1 VYIRTNY
8 LYTIWLGDGYVHEL
22 KYQVNSQV
30 SIHILEEVSQA
41 KARSVMSALVFLF
54 FVCVFYLGKIN
65 YFAAIFVGGIFIFS
79 LIWQIYLKHDPGD
92 YIWRRR
98 FISLFDICVVS
109 FVFYLSGEWG
119 SIFYFLYL
127 WIIVGN
133 GMRFGVQSLMEVMTM
148 GVVGFSIVFVTS
160 EYWQQNIPAGTGLLL
175 GIIILPSFYMV
186 LIKRLYALNE
196 KLQIELNNA
205 RYVAIHDGMTNLLNR
220 EYFFQRVKEKMIE
233 AQRYKEKFAVIFIDL
248 DGFKAINDT
257 FGHHI
262 GDKLLKVTANRI
274 RLVARKS
281 DLVARL
287 GGDEFALILHETNG
301 DEIDMFASRLLTQI
315 EKVLLIENTQ
325 LNITA
330 SIGISLFPDHG
341 DMADLLVKAADKAM
355 YQSKRSGKNQFT
367 KIPAAVPVN

>member
-1 VYIRTNY
+1 VR
-8 LYTIWLGDGYVHEL
+8 EL
-22 KYQVNSQV
+22 NYQVRCQMSG
-30 SIHILEEVSQA
+30 HIREEISQA
-41 KARSVMSALVFLF
+41 KARSVFSAVIFLF
-54 FVCVFYLGKIN
+54 FVTIFYLNKIN
-65 YFAAIFVGGIFIFS
+65 YLAAMFVGGIFVFS
-79 LIWQIYLKHDPGD
+79 LIWQIYLKYDAGD

-109 FVFYLSGEWG
+109 FALYLSGEWG

-148 GVVGFSIVFVTS
+148 GVVGFSIVFITS
-160 EYWQQNIPAGTGLLL
+160 EYWQQNIPVGTGLLL
-175 GIIILPSFYMV
+175 GLIILPSFYMV

-196 KLQIELNNA
+196 KLHIELDNA
-205 RYVAIHDGMTNLLNR
+205 RYAAIHDGMTNLLNR
-220 EYFFQRVKEKMIE
+220 EYFFQRVKEKVIE

-248 DGFKAINDT
+248 DSFKAINDT

-287 GGDEFALILHETNG
+287 GGDEFALILHETNS

-315 EKVLLIENTQ
+315 EKVLLIENTE

-330 SIGISLFPDHG
+330 SIGISMFPDHG

-355 YQSKRSGKNQFT
+355 YQSKRSGKNQYT
-367 KIPAAVPVN
+367 KIPVAVLVN